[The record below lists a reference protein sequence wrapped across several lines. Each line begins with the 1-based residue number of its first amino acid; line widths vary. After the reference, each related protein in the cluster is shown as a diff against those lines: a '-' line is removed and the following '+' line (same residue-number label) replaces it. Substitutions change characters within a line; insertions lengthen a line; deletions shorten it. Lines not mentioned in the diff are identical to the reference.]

1 MSNRSAIHKKSRSRR
16 VIDKTINF
24 LCFIF
29 ALILTSTVSG
39 QETEEKK
46 PNISAEAAV
55 LMDQESQR
63 VLYHKNMEQRRPIAS
78 TTKIMT
84 AILAIEEGDLQS
96 KVEVSEKAAGTG
108 GSSVWLE
115 ADEEKNLEELIYGLM
130 LRSGNDAAVAIAE
143 HLGGSVEEFARMMTH
158 KAREIGATETL
169 FKNPHGLHH
178 EEHYSTAYDLGL
190 ITSYAMN
197 NQDFSR
203 ISSAP
208 WAKISWPGQE
218 WERVLRNQNQLL
230 DSYQGADGVKT
241 GWTTPAGRCF
251 VGSATRDDW
260 QLVAVVLNAPDMW
273 EDAMRL
279 LDYGFDEYQKEKL
292 VCRSQVVKTVE
303 VKRSRQERA
312 GIKAIEDFSYPL
324 KPEEKNK
331 IRYLFSLNEAYTA
344 PLHTGDIIGEM
355 KMLLD
360 GKTIGSVKLTVTEDV
375 PRSPFYEPLV
385 KYLRRLFLD

>member
-1 MSNRSAIHKKSRSRR
+1 LSNRSAIHKKSRSRR

-218 WERVLRNQNQLL
+218 WDRVLRNQNQLL

-360 GKTIGSVKLTVTEDV
+360 GKTIGSVKLTASEDV